1 LRQGRA
7 GRRGR
12 GWGDVIVHDE
22 APGPKVWLITGCS
35 TGIGRA
41 IAEAVIA
48 AGDRVVVTAR
58 RRHLLEDLE
67 ALAPERVLVQVIDVA
82 DQQSV
87 AEAVDA
93 TMARF
98 GQLDVV
104 VNNAGVGHVGA
115 VEESDPAEV
124 QRVFGT
130 NVFGTLNVMRSVL
143 PVLRKQRA
151 GHIMF
156 VSSIGVYA
164 GAPSMSIYAATK
176 AALDKIAES
185 LSLEVAP
192 LGIKV
197 STVLPGLVK
206 TPFRYDGIAH
216 AHSVIDDY
224 DATVGAVRRGL
235 EEPFP
240 ETAGDPADVA
250 DLILRIVAHDGPA
263 PLRVAAGADALA
275 MARQRL
281 TTILREIEA
290 WESFSVEGGG
300 QVGSLAMYGGAE
312 APA

>member
-1 LRQGRA
+1 M
-7 GRRGR
+7 
-12 GWGDVIVHDE
+12 DDE
-22 APGPKVWLITGCS
+22 ATGPRVWLITGCS

-48 AGDRVVVTAR
+48 TGDRVVVTAR
-58 RRHLLEDLE
+58 RRHLLDDL
-67 ALAPERVLVQVIDVA
+67 AAMAPERVLAQAVDVVDAESVA
-82 DQQSV
+82 D
-87 AEAVDA
+87 AVSA

-98 GQLDVV
+98 GRIDVL

-124 QRVFGT
+124 LRVFGT

-151 GHIMF
+151 GHIVF
-156 VSSIGVYA
+156 VSSIGVFV

-185 LSLEVAP
+185 LSLEVAA

-197 STVLPGLVK
+197 STVLPGLIR

-216 AHSVIDDY
+216 AAAVIDDY

-250 DLILRIVAHDGPA
+250 NLILRIVDHVGPA

-281 TTILREIEA
+281 TTILGEIEA
-290 WESFSVEGGG
+290 WEAFSLEGGG

-312 APA
+312 GPG